1 MRTTSACL
9 YVLLLAGCAARDAGR
24 AVEPASAVAVQGAS
38 PALATQLERVASGR
52 ELVCRRETPIGSLI
66 ERRVCR
72 TPEQWQRIRQRSEQM
87 VADLRRRH

>member
-1 MRTTSACL
+1 MRTTTTTACL
-9 YVLLLAGCAARDAGR
+9 CTLLLAGCASAGR
-24 AVEPASAVAVQGAS
+24 VADPGIGQRVRADD
-38 PALATQLERVASGR
+38 ALAVRMERVANNR

-72 TPEQWQRIRQRSEQM
+72 TPEQWQRIRQRSDQM